1 MKILIFNKEEFK
13 AEKIIKTKDS
23 IIGKNLEGKEVFSF
37 KGIKDFSLFNLKDGE
52 EYDVETTEEQQLL
65 SSVLLENAEIKEQL
79 KEQQE
84 LSATLALQI
93 AELKGGNANV

>member
-1 MKILIFNKEEFK
+1 MTKSGEKFIDYYKNGECTLEAMQIVYNKGHITKEEFR
-13 AEKIIKTKDS
+13 ETTGREPIIKTQE
-23 IIGKNLEGKEVFSF
+23 I
-37 KGIKDFSLFNLKDGE
+37 
-52 EYDVETTEEQQLL
+52 TEEQQLL

-84 LSATLALQI
+84 LSAILALQI

>member
-1 MKILIFNKEEFK
+1 MKILMFNKEEFK

-65 SSVLLENAEIKEQL
+65 STVLLENAAIKEQL

-93 AELKGGNANV
+93 AQIKGGNANV

>member
-1 MKILIFNKEEFK
+1 MKTLIFNKEEFK
-13 AEKIIKTKDS
+13 ADKIIKTENN
-23 IIGKNLEGKEVFSF
+23 IIGKNAKGIEVFSF
-37 KGIKDFSLFNLKDGE
+37 RGIKDFSLFKLEDGQ
-52 EYDVETTEEQQLL
+52 EYDTEVTDEQLI
-65 SSVLLENAEIKEQL
+65 SSVLLENSEIKKQL